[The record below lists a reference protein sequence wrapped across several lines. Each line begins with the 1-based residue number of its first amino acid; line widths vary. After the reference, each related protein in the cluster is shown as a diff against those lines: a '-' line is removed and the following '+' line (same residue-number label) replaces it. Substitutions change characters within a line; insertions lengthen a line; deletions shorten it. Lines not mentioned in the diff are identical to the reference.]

1 MISTGEGIAEFG
13 VRPIHRFINDTEQ
26 STSNTTVDDTK
37 FSHLLA
43 QQLRQGQVKTLHSF
57 YAYGLI
63 HIKSP
68 TTAMATAPM
77 IRWSLLFQE

>member
-13 VRPIHRFINDTEQ
+13 VRPIHKFINDIEQ
-26 STSNTTVDDTK
+26 SISNTIVDDTK
-37 FSHLLA
+37 FSHLSA

-63 HIKSP
+63 HIRSS
-68 TTAMATAPM
+68 TTAMATALM
-77 IRWSLLFQE
+77 IR